1 MTNNNNIDFFR
12 NEKNLIINQ
21 EKETEKNLKSD
32 KKQKINLGKVTNP
45 NFEINPDNKLQP
57 EINNFIS
64 KFCEREKNILFKEN
78 ITEQDY
84 QTKYKILKDENEANN
99 ENNETKKEEELI
111 EELNNKYKLNKDDI
125 TKSGYNN
132 IINEI
137 IEQNQNTQNEQY
149 KAYFN
154 NMLTFLDINKDLATS
169 IIK

>member
-1 MTNNNNIDFFR
+1 M
-12 NEKNLIINQ
+12 
-21 EKETEKNLKSD
+21 
-32 KKQKINLGKVTNP
+32 
-45 NFEINPDNKLQP
+45 
-57 EINNFIS
+57 
-64 KFCEREKNILFKEN
+64 
-78 ITEQDY
+78 TEQDY

-137 IEQNQNTQNEQY
+137 IEQNQNTQNEHY